1 MSYSSIIYNALK
13 NCPFSLSE
21 LNFNM
26 YGPPTAVNVSQMV
39 NLTWVLRIEGQQN
52 FSVKCTFPNSPSLF
66 WNRENS
72 SPPVAVNSKSE
83 EINQTFPVNEG
94 GIYKCQIWIDNANA
108 SLVAN
113 YTLDLLDDESN
124 LNGKLSFDYL
134 RRTPKKGVRMHQN
147 ASEK

>member
-26 YGPPTAVNVSQMV
+26 YGPSTAVNASQMV
-39 NLTWVLRIEGQQN
+39 NLTWVLRIAKGQQN

-72 SPPVAVNSKSE
+72 SLAVDVNSKSM
-83 EINQTFPVNEG
+83 EINQTFPANG
-94 GIYKCQIWIDNANA
+94 GGLYKCQIWIDNAYA
-108 SLVAN
+108 SLIAN
-113 YTLDLLDDESN
+113 HTLILLDDESN
-124 LNGKLSFDYL
+124 LSGKLSFND
-134 RRTPKKGVRMHQN
+134 P
-147 ASEK
+147 E

>member
-1 MSYSSIIYNALK
+1 MSYTSIIYNALK
-13 NCPFSLSE
+13 KCPFSLSE

-39 NLTWVLRIEGQQN
+39 NLTWVLRIAKRKQN

-72 SPPVAVNSKSE
+72 SLPVEVNSKSE

-94 GIYKCQIWIDNANA
+94 GLYKCQIWVENDHA
-108 SLVAN
+108 SLAAN

-124 LNGKLSFDYL
+124 LSGKLSFDHL
-134 RRTPKKGVRMHQN
+134 GIF
-147 ASEK
+147 